1 VEISGC
7 AHNLCFFVVDFSSCF
22 RIVVHRNYFF
32 VLHALSSPHEISVL
46 PLQKS
51 RNEIISKPSILD
63 DVFERFVNG
72 PKLFKDREVLRHDY
86 LPDKLPHRED
96 QIRTLGEAVAPVLK
110 EARCSNIF
118 VYGKSGTGKTAV
130 TKYVLSH
137 LESKAKE
144 YGAQVKFCYINCR
157 MTGSEYRVFASL
169 SLGLGLA
176 VPFTGLS
183 VGEVFDRFRGSL
195 EQSRTFLII
204 ALDEIDALVKDRG
217 DGLLYELTRI
227 NETLNKS
234 RVSLIGISNDL
245 RLKEFLDPRV
255 LSSLSEEEIV
265 FRPYDASE
273 LRNILLERSK
283 ISFREGCL
291 SESALSI
298 CSALAAA
305 EHGDARRALD
315 LLRVAGEVAERHG
328 DTVITEY
335 HVRDAEKHIEHDRV
349 AEAVT
354 NLTLHSK
361 LVMLSVYNLNKSSSI
376 TGEIYD
382 VYKEFC
388 GELGAGL
395 LTQRRLGTLISEL
408 DSMGL
413 LNAKVVSM
421 GRYGRTK
428 KIRLE
433 VSRSLVKDVFG
444 RDARLARL
452 VGWKSSSSSLDSS

>member
-1 VEISGC
+1 MG
-7 AHNLCFFVVDFSSCF
+7 NT
-22 RIVVHRNYFF
+22 N
-32 VLHALSSPHEISVL
+32 
-46 PLQKS
+46 
-51 RNEIISKPSILD
+51 ILD
-63 DVFERFVNG
+63 DVFEKFVAG
-72 PKLFKDREVLRHDY
+72 AKLFKDREVLRHDY
-86 LPDKLPHRED
+86 IPEKLPHRED
-96 QIRTLGEAVAPVLK
+96 QIRLLGETVAPVLK
-110 EARCSNIF
+110 DARCSNIF
-118 VYGKSGTGKTAV
+118 IYGKTGTGKTAV

-144 YGAQVKFCYINCR
+144 YGARVKFCYINCR

-169 SLGLGLA
+169 SLSMGMV
-176 VPFTGLS
+176 VPFTGFS
-183 VGEVFDRFRGSL
+183 VGEVFDRFRNSL
-195 EQSRTFLII
+195 EPTRTILII
-204 ALDEIDALVKDRG
+204 VLDEIDALIKERG

-227 NETLNKS
+227 NETLSKS
-234 RVSLIGISNDL
+234 RVSIIGISNDL

-255 LSSLSEEEIV
+255 LSSLSEEEMV
-265 FRPYDASE
+265 FRPYDAGE

-283 ISFREGCL
+283 LSFREGAL

-315 LLRVAGEVAERHG
+315 LLRVAGEVAERQG
-328 DTVITEY
+328 AELITEE
-335 HVRDAEKHIEHDRV
+335 HVREAEKHIEHNKV
-349 AEAVT
+349 VEALK

-361 LVMLSVYNLNKSSSI
+361 LVLLSVYHLNKSSAT

-382 VYKEFC
+382 VYNELC

-395 LTQRRLGTLISEL
+395 LTQRRLGSLVNEL
-408 DSMGL
+408 DAMGL

-433 VSRSLVKDVFG
+433 ISRSLIKDVLG
-444 RDARLARL
+444 GDPRLGQMIDHRPKL
-452 VGWKSSSSSLDSS
+452 VSTNSGASS